1 MGTSREKETANGGH
15 KVREK
20 TPPKGGNFECKLKL
34 GELIKA
40 KSKHLKMSP
49 VQMVEEQE
57 EEGSIGESEDS
68 EDIGRLV
75 VNESEKD
82 HETDEVQSEGGENKV
97 CDIPTPQYVL
107 NDIPIKTSEDD
118 GNESP
123 APNPQFLINQTL
135 PLVSELNED
144 PISNDSSVFEKSSES
159 PLAIDLS
166 KSPEVPPILQVKPPY
181 KGTMVPCGQLKE
193 YLDSLPTF
201 NRKCML
207 RKGREVHKIYVD
219 MTKGETFLDD
229 QFAYTEFGRMVLT
242 NGSIR
247 AGRAK
252 NAKQIVVARETLYC
266 SGTTACKRACGGYGL
281 CLPGCDKTKMRGH
294 RCSYRI
300 KLTQR
305 LGFVNFWFVEEL
317 GSHDQLNGKDCD
329 FKVNSQHASM
339 VSDSKLTDFTS
350 SFKVKLPTIP
360 KSPRKLAPK
369 PFKKLTAEK
378 GQGNGKMDPAR
389 PDSNTDATT
398 YNYVLGSIPNSESA
412 EELTSAVSSQQSSNF
427 SNDASLAISMNITP
441 SQFPCATDMNTN
453 NAMLS
458 ASLQAAGQTLPSML
472 QPVPSLTPAM
482 SSMLQANLINYM
494 TSMTNLGIPVSN
506 ASNLPNGAINPFLV
520 NIKQEPSSH
529 DLQSQNVLAFSQAF
543 PLIAPPLQF
552 SPQGPNPGHSSLRS
566 PSPSQSSSQGH
577 KERSPLARDQ
587 NANIQKSLDIEAKIK
602 REASGRVQANHETL
616 GQVQNR
622 IMERAK
628 SRKSAHTMRVPQRN
642 ETNVIDLSKSVND
655 IKQENFS
662 VTKEGLCGKRSI
674 DDLIDRKVMSSQ
686 TFKRLQTLNH
696 VIQSDV
702 FQKAKNRLEKNNV
715 ANLKSGSEEIALNLT
730 TRNSQFSKFD
740 SDQQTDTQ
748 QSYFKLAEA
757 WKEGRQLDLPHE
769 LTNGQEPDLQEP
781 MELSPLSAQYGSTNG
796 NKENER
802 LDMVNGLCNSAI
814 TGITDATSSL
824 TNNEKELMSRI
835 RQLET
840 HVKVLQRAVK
850 EENSV
855 APPMPR
861 MAMKRKKKFRPI
873 DFNKYTMRHV
883 ALKIMYL
890 GHDYTGYAGTEEAEH
905 TIERELFEALIKCKL
920 IESKESACYSRCGRT
935 DKGVSAFGQVVSL
948 DVRSNLLSGVGVKV
962 REGMTAHERP
972 GDKTTEIRY
981 CHVLNRNLPR
991 DIRVLAWAPIDPDF
1005 SARFSCR
1012 RRTYKYFFP
1021 KGDLNIL
1028 LMEEAGKKLIGEYD
1042 FRNFCKFNVKD
1053 GITNYVRKIMEV
1065 EVKTLDETDDG
1076 FTMCELTI
1084 VGRAFLWHQIRSIF
1098 SVLFLVG
1105 KGKESVEVVDEL
1117 LNIEKNPRKPQYN
1130 MSSDAPLCLY
1140 DADFGGEFEW
1150 IYEAECHED
1159 NLTSL
1164 QQLWAE
1170 HSIKATMVKSM
1181 LNDLEKAKVE
1191 TDCDIAPWCDLSPPL
1206 LMQSEWLVEDR
1217 NPKVLME
1224 RQGGLTLDE
1233 MIASHESR
1241 KQRWRE
1247 NAEIEAQDDSSE
1259 EEMTSRKRQRLEID
1273 KPSHIDDKPFGTL
1286 DKPKSGENKD
1296 PHIIYGEN
1304 NKGDDDTV
1312 RDIDGETTNMKA
1324 DKDICNSKTS
1334 LKDNGEENLETSENG
1349 MKGEEKV
1356 GRSTQEEIGES
1367 SVISQTGE

>member
-1 MGTSREKETANGGH
+1 
-15 KVREK
+15 
-20 TPPKGGNFECKLKL
+20 
-34 GELIKA
+34 
-40 KSKHLKMSP
+40 
-49 VQMVEEQE
+49 
-57 EEGSIGESEDS
+57 
-68 EDIGRLV
+68 
-75 VNESEKD
+75 
-82 HETDEVQSEGGENKV
+82 
-97 CDIPTPQYVL
+97 
-107 NDIPIKTSEDD
+107 
-118 GNESP
+118 
-123 APNPQFLINQTL
+123 
-135 PLVSELNED
+135 
-144 PISNDSSVFEKSSES
+144 
-159 PLAIDLS
+159 
-166 KSPEVPPILQVKPPY
+166 
-181 KGTMVPCGQLKE
+181 MVPCGQLKE

-207 RKGREVHKIYVD
+207 RKGIEVHKIYVD

-247 AGRAK
+247 AGRVK

-266 SGTTACKRACGGYGL
+266 SGTTACKRACGSYGL

-300 KLTQR
+300 KLTQM

-412 EELTSAVSSQQSSNF
+412 EELT
-427 SNDASLAISMNITP
+427 
-441 SQFPCATDMNTN
+441 
-453 NAMLS
+453 
-458 ASLQAAGQTLPSML
+458 LQAAGQTLPSML

-494 TSMTNLGIPVSN
+494 TSMTNLDIPVSN
-506 ASNLPNGAINPFLV
+506 ASNLNLINPSLV

-543 PLIAPPLQF
+543 PLIAPPLLF
-552 SPQGPNPGHSSLRS
+552 SLQGPNPGPSSQS
-566 PSPSQSSSQGH
+566 SHSPSQSSSQGH
-577 KERSPLARDQ
+577 KERSPFARDQ

-642 ETNVIDLSKSVND
+642 ETNVIDLSKNVND
-655 IKQENFS
+655 IKQDNFS

-674 DDLIDRKVMSSQ
+674 DDLIDRKVMSSK

-748 QSYFKLAEA
+748 QSYFKLA
-757 WKEGRQLDLPHE
+757 
-769 LTNGQEPDLQEP
+769 
-781 MELSPLSAQYGSTNG
+781 
-796 NKENER
+796 
-802 LDMVNGLCNSAI
+802 GL
-814 TGITDATSSL
+814 
-824 TNNEKELMSRI
+824 
-835 RQLET
+835 
-840 HVKVLQRAVK
+840 
-850 EENSV
+850 
-855 APPMPR
+855 
-861 MAMKRKKKFRPI
+861 
-873 DFNKYTMRHV
+873 YTIRHV
-883 ALKIMYL
+883 ALKVMYL

-905 TIERELFEALIKCKL
+905 TIER
-920 IESKESACYSRCGRT
+920 
-935 DKGVSAFGQVVSL
+935 
-948 DVRSNLLSGVGVKV
+948 
-962 REGMTAHERP
+962 
-972 GDKTTEIRY
+972 DKTTEIRY

-1042 FRNFCKFNVKD
+1042 FRNFSKFNVKN

-1076 FTMCELTI
+1076 FTMYELTI

-1170 HSIKATMVKSM
+1170 HSVKATMVKSM

-1191 TDCDIAPWCDLSPPL
+1191 TDCDIAPWCDLSHPL

-1247 NAEIEAQDDSSE
+1247 NAEIEVQDDSSE
-1259 EEMTSRKRQRLEID
+1259 EEITSRKRQRLEID
-1273 KPSHIDDKPFGTL
+1273 KPSHIDDKPF
-1286 DKPKSGENKD
+1286 
-1296 PHIIYGEN
+1296 
-1304 NKGDDDTV
+1304 
-1312 RDIDGETTNMKA
+1312 
-1324 DKDICNSKTS
+1324 
-1334 LKDNGEENLETSENG
+1334 
-1349 MKGEEKV
+1349 
-1356 GRSTQEEIGES
+1356 
-1367 SVISQTGE
+1367 